1 MKHLTILM
9 LLILLI
15 VAAILIYLKEW
26 YALAALGAALLY
38 FILRRLRGDLL
49 K

>member
-1 MKHLTILM
+1 MKPLTILTLVV
-9 LLILLI
+9 LLV
-15 VAAILIYLKEW
+15 VAAFLIFFKEW
-26 YALAALGAALLY
+26 YALAALAVALLY